1 LGEIPKDLESDME
14 SNAKG
19 AAREVLPEVEP
30 DKKQVQLVTFH
41 VGREE
46 YAVDILRVQ
55 EIIRVQEITRV
66 PNTPDYLKGVINLR
80 GKIIPVMDLR
90 KRFRMDV
97 IERQKEARIV
107 VVEESGKN
115 VGLMVDSMSE
125 VLNVPDTLIL
135 APPDSGDG
143 TDNHAEF
150 IQGVAKLENRLLN
163 FLNLQVLLGAQG
175 L

>member
-1 LGEIPKDLESDME
+1 ME
-14 SNAKG
+14 VKTNG
-19 AAREVLPEVEP
+19 AATEVVSEVEP
-30 DKKQVQLVTFH
+30 EKNLLQLVTFH

-55 EIIRVQEITRV
+55 EIIRVQEMTRV

-90 KRFRMDV
+90 RRFRMEA
-97 IERQKEARIV
+97 IELKKEARIV

-125 VLNVPDTLIL
+125 VLNISNTFIL
-135 APPDSGDG
+135 APPDAENGS
-143 TDNHAEF
+143 DNNIEF
-150 IQGVAKLENRLLN
+150 IQGVAKLEDRLLI
-163 FLNLQVLLGAQG
+163 FLNLQILLGEHG